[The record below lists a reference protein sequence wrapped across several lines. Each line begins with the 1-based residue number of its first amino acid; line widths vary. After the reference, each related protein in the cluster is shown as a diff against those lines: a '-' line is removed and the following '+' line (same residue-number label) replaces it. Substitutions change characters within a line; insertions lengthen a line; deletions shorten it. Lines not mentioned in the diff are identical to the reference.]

1 MKPIIVTIGLLSFFA
16 SIEAAE
22 PWIKVSESKETVFDV
37 KAGSLERTV
46 TDRTNEPIIAFLVR
60 AKDKK
65 SGTTEFEKNYVK
77 LSDCKAGYGKLV
89 TTDLNGKAKYSSDF
103 VLDGGNVASTL
114 AETLCSLAN
123 YKVDQGPADFDSKSG
138 Q

>member
-1 MKPIIVTIGLLSFFA
+1 MKTIFSTIGLLVVA
-16 SIEAAE
+16 TNVVAADS
-22 PWIKVSESKETVFDV
+22 WIKVSESKETVFDV

-46 TDRTNEPIIAFLVR
+46 TDRSNEPIIAFLVR

-77 LSDCKAGYGKLV
+77 LSDCKVGYGKLV

-103 VLDGGNVASTL
+103 VLEGGNVASTL
-114 AETLCSLAN
+114 AGTLCSLAT
-123 YKVDQGPADFDSKSG
+123 YKDPEGPADFESKSG

>member
-1 MKPIIVTIGLLSFFA
+1 MKSLFTTIGLIVATANVS
-16 SIEAAE
+16 AAE
-22 PWIKVSESKETVFDV
+22 SWVKVSESKETVYDV
-37 KAGSLERTV
+37 KAGSLERTA
-46 TDRTNEPIIAFLVR
+46 TDRGNEPIIAFLVR
-60 AKDKK
+60 SKDKK

-77 LSDCKAGYGKLV
+77 LSDCKVGYGKLV

-114 AETLCSLAN
+114 AGTLCSLAV
-123 YKVDQGPADFDSKSG
+123 YKDPEAPADFESKSG